1 LEKEITTFFTAD
13 LYGTAVSQVMWEHDE
28 ETRTATDF
36 RNLPLDGGIVR
47 QLQRQRVVTFDG
59 PNYRNVDLLDFY
71 EQPGFKRINGP
82 GGMHWCL
89 VRYYLDL
96 DQLRFMASDA
106 GGNVYDAD
114 EVERLAREG
123 AGNVGRSD
131 EAYMRTFESRQG
143 IHPHHLG
150 TDQYT
155 RPVEIIEMWGKVPR
169 EFADAFD
176 SDNVVISVANENF
189 LLRAQDNPFG
199 HRQKPFISYSPTPDP
214 HYFRA
219 PGKAEVAHQMQ
230 IIANRFMNHQLDAA
244 DLLVHPAWIYNRN
257 QAINT
262 RNLVMRA
269 GALYGVDGDIR
280 TAMAPVQMD
289 YTNLQAGASM
299 TETMW
304 RFLQMGSGVQEDTI
318 IGASGPG
325 SDRQTAREFLGR
337 REASSTRLML
347 ESVIYDGCYLEPLAD
362 MFMSLNLQLLEV
374 PREVLILGESARTD
388 PVTGDPIHESR
399 ESVDG
404 TDLVRQ
410 YSSRANGTTMS
421 LSRETQKANDLTMF
435 QVIAGANEQ
444 VLATFNMVNFL
455 RQMLIN
461 LGYKNVN
468 ELLKQP
474 PPQVNEMLGGA
485 AAGSVPTEAGQLQDL
500 VGGGAGAG
508 MTSGVPAGIGI

>member
-1 LEKEITTFFTAD
+1 
-13 LYGTAVSQVMWEHDE
+13 
-28 ETRTATDF
+28 
-36 RNLPLDGGIVR
+36 
-47 QLQRQRVVTFDG
+47 
-59 PNYRNVDLLDFY
+59 
-71 EQPGFKRINGP
+71 
-82 GGMHWCL
+82 
-89 VRYYLDL
+89 
-96 DQLRFMASDA
+96 
-106 GGNVYDAD
+106 
-114 EVERLAREG
+114 
-123 AGNVGRSD
+123 
-131 EAYMRTFESRQG
+131 
-143 IHPHHLG
+143 
-150 TDQYT
+150 
-155 RPVEIIEMWGKVPR
+155 
-169 EFADAFD
+169 
-176 SDNVVISVANENF
+176 
-189 LLRAQDNPFG
+189 
-199 HRQKPFISYSPTPDP
+199 
-214 HYFRA
+214 
-219 PGKAEVAHQMQ
+219 
-230 IIANRFMNHQLDAA
+230 
-244 DLLVHPAWIYNRN
+244 
-257 QAINT
+257 
-262 RNLVMRA
+262 
-269 GALYGVDGDIR
+269 
-280 TAMAPVQMD
+280 
-289 YTNLQAGASM
+289 
-299 TETMW
+299 
-304 RFLQMGSGVQEDTI
+304 
-318 IGASGPG
+318 
-325 SDRQTAREFLGR
+325 
-337 REASSTRLML
+337 ML